1 MREIQFIKG
10 PGGNMRP
17 ATQIDVEALSKI
29 GNGSL
34 VHAKVI
40 QPRNGKFHRKFMVM
54 VSFGYELWQPDEVE
68 YNGIKSVKNPE
79 AFRKEVTIR
88 AGYYTV
94 TTDIRGK
101 TRLEAQSL
109 SFASMDDTEFAQVY
123 EAVFNVIWG
132 MVLQHCNGM
141 TKELADNTIN
151 QMLDFD
157 S

>member
-40 QPRNGKFHRKFMVM
+40 KPRNGKFHRKFMAM
-54 VSFGYELWQPDEVE
+54 VGLGYEMWRPEEIE
-68 YNGIKSVKNPE
+68 YNGIKSVKSAE
-79 AFRKEVTIR
+79 VFRKEVTIR
-88 AGYYTV
+88 AGYFTV
-94 TTDIRGK
+94 TTDIKGK

-109 SFASMDDTEFAQVY
+109 SFGSMDDTEFSEVY
-123 EAVFNVIWG
+123 AAVFNVIWG
-132 MVLQHCNGM
+132 MVLQHCQGM
-141 TKELADNTIN
+141 TKELADNAIN